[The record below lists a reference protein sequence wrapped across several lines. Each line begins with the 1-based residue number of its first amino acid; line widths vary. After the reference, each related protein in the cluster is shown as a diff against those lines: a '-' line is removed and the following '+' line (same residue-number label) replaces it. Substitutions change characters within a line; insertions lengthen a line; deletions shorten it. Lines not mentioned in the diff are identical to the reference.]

1 MTITPKTTV
10 HTLLKEHP
18 FLLEYLIG
26 YHAEFQKL
34 ANPIMRK
41 AMTRIA
47 TIDHIASTANVPLN
61 QLMIDLQAEVARVTG
76 SKPEIRD
83 EPSFAGAD
91 EARQDVLK
99 SIIRDL
105 HAGVPME
112 QLKERFAALI
122 EDVGAGEIG
131 AMEQQLIAEGMPEK
145 EVRRLC
151 DVHVEVFADALDG
164 HEAVKVPAGHP
175 IDSLQRENQAFL
187 QVTATLRKVTDTV
200 GDPPD
205 MAQWARL
212 KEGFTTSMERLFQI
226 HTHYLRKEN
235 QLFPYLEKHGIEGPP
250 KVMWAI
256 HDDVRTVVKE
266 GRAALGGG
274 DTAAALSAARQLT
287 TMVDDMIYK
296 EEKILFPMSL
306 EALSEADWIAA
317 RQGEA
322 EIGYALIGAPPA
334 WPPQAAATAGA
345 PAAPA
350 AGEPAAPAA
359 GEPAVGADLLMLD
372 TGALTLAQAD
382 LMLGALPL
390 DFSFVDEDDRVRY
403 YSEGDRIFPRSPG
416 VIGRKV
422 QNCHPPESVHKV
434 QAIIDAFRTGEK
446 ETAEFWLTIA
456 GRFLHIRYFAVRD
469 AKSTYKGVVETVQD
483 VTAIR
488 ALEGQ
493 RRLLDW

>member
-41 AMTRIA
+41 TMTRIA
-47 TIDHIASTANVPLN
+47 TLDHIASMANVPLN
-61 QLMIDLQAEVARVTG
+61 KLMIDLQTEIARVTG
-76 SKPEIRD
+76 SRPEIQD
-83 EPSFAGAD
+83 EPSFAAAD
-91 EARQDVLK
+91 ETRQEVLK

-112 QLKERFAALI
+112 QLKERFSTLI

-131 AMEQQLIAEGMPEK
+131 AMEQQLIAEGMPES

-187 QVTATLRKVTDTV
+187 QLTATLRKVTDTI
-200 GDPPD
+200 GSPPD
-205 MAQWARL
+205 MAQWERL
-212 KEGFTTSMERLFQI
+212 KEGFTISVERLFQI
-226 HTHYLRKEN
+226 QTHYLRKEN
-235 QLFPYLEKHGIEGPP
+235 QLFPYMEKHGIEGPP

-256 HDDVRTVVKE
+256 HDDVRTVIKE
-266 GRAALGGG
+266 GRAALAGG
-274 DTAAALSAARQLT
+274 DTVAALSAARQLT

-296 EEKILFPMSL
+296 EEKILFPMTL
-306 EALSEADWIAA
+306 EALTEADWIEA

-322 EIGYALIGAPPA
+322 EIGYALIGAPPE
-334 WPPQAAATAGA
+334 WPAAAAGA

-350 AGEPAAPAA
+350 V
-359 GEPAVGADLLMLD
+359 GEPAVGADLLMLN

-434 QAIIDAFRTGEK
+434 QAIIDAFRAGEK
-446 ETAEFWLTIA
+446 DTAEFWLTIA
-456 GRFLHIRYFAVRD
+456 GRFLHIRYFAVHD
-469 AKSTYKGVVETVQD
+469 AAGAYKGVVETVQD

>member
-1 MTITPKTTV
+1 MAMTITPKTTV
-10 HTLLKEHP
+10 HTLLKEYP
-18 FLLEYLIG
+18 FLLDYLVG
-26 YHAEFQKL
+26 YAPEFQKL

-76 SKPEIRD
+76 SKPEIRN
-83 EPSFAGAD
+83 EPGFAGAD

-112 QLKERFAALI
+112 QLKERFATLI

-131 AMEQQLIAEGMPEK
+131 AMEQQLIAEGMPES

-256 HDDVRTVVKE
+256 HDDVRTVIKE
-266 GRAALGGG
+266 GRAARG
-274 DTAAALSAARQLT
+274 DGAAAAALSAARQLT

-306 EALSEADWIAA
+306 EALTETDWIEA

-322 EIGYALIGAPPA
+322 EVGYALIGAPPA
-334 WPPQAAATAGA
+334 WPPQAAAPAGA
-345 PAAPA
+345 PA
-350 AGEPAAPAA
+350 
-359 GEPAVGADLLMLD
+359 EPAVGQPTAGQPVAGADLLMLN

-390 DFSFVDEDDRVRY
+390 DFSFVDENDRVRY

-434 QAIIDAFRTGEK
+434 QAIIDAFRAGEK
-446 ETAEFWLTIA
+446 EAAEFWLTIA
-456 GRFLHIRYFAVRD
+456 GRLLHIRYFAVRD
-469 AKSTYKGVVETVQD
+469 AKGTYKGVVETVQD

>member
-1 MTITPKTTV
+1 MKMTITPKTTV
-10 HTLLKEHP
+10 HILLKEHP
-18 FLLEYLIG
+18 FLLEYLVG

-41 AMTRIA
+41 TMTRIA
-47 TIDHIASTANVPLN
+47 TLDHIASMASVPLN
-61 QLMIDLQAEVARVTG
+61 KLMLDLQAEIARVTG
-76 SKPEIRD
+76 SSPEIQD
-83 EPSFAGAD
+83 EPSFAAAD
-91 EARQDVLK
+91 ETRQEVLK

-112 QLKERFAALI
+112 QLKERFATLI

-131 AMEQQLIAEGMPEK
+131 AMEQQLIAEGMPES

-164 HEAVKVPAGHP
+164 HEAVQVPAGHP

-187 QVTATLRKVTDTV
+187 QLTATLRKVTDTI
-200 GDPPD
+200 GNPPD
-205 MAQWARL
+205 MAQWERL
-212 KEGFTTSMERLFQI
+212 KEGFTISMERLFQI
-226 HTHYLRKEN
+226 QTHYLRKEN
-235 QLFPYLEKHGIEGPP
+235 QLFPYMEKHGIEGPP

-256 HDDVRTVVKE
+256 HDDVRTVIKE
-266 GRAALGGG
+266 GRAALAG
-274 DTAAALSAARQLT
+274 DAAVAALSAARQLT

-296 EEKILFPMSL
+296 EEKILFPMTL
-306 EALSEADWIAA
+306 EALTEADWIEA

-322 EIGYALIGAPPA
+322 EIGYALIGAPPE
-334 WPPQAAATAGA
+334 WPAAAAGA

-350 AGEPAAPAA
+350 V
-359 GEPAVGADLLMLD
+359 GEPAVGADLLMLN

-434 QAIIDAFRTGEK
+434 QAIIDAFRAGEK
-446 ETAEFWLTIA
+446 DTAEFWLTIA
-456 GRFLHIRYFAVRD
+456 GRFLHIRYFAVHD
-469 AKSTYKGVVETVQD
+469 AAGAYKGVVETVQD

>member
-41 AMTRIA
+41 TMTRIA
-47 TIDHIASTANVPLN
+47 TLDHIASMANVPLN
-61 QLMIDLQAEVARVTG
+61 KLMIDLQTEIARVTG
-76 SKPEIRD
+76 SRPEIQD
-83 EPSFAGAD
+83 EPSFAAAD
-91 EARQDVLK
+91 ETRQEVLK

-112 QLKERFAALI
+112 QLKERFATLI

-131 AMEQQLIAEGMPEK
+131 AMEQQLIAEGMPES

-187 QVTATLRKVTDTV
+187 QLTATLRKVTDTI
-200 GDPPD
+200 GSPPD
-205 MAQWARL
+205 MAQWERL
-212 KEGFTTSMERLFQI
+212 KEGFTISVERLFQI
-226 HTHYLRKEN
+226 QTHYLRKEN
-235 QLFPYLEKHGIEGPP
+235 QLFPYMEKHGIEGPP

-256 HDDVRTVVKE
+256 HDDVRTVIKE
-266 GRAALGGG
+266 GRAALAGG
-274 DTAAALSAARQLT
+274 DTVAALSAARQLT

-306 EALSEADWIAA
+306 EALTETDWIEA

-322 EIGYALIGAPPA
+322 EVGYALIGAPPA
-334 WPPQAAATAGA
+334 WPPQAAAPAGA
-345 PAAPA
+345 PA
-350 AGEPAAPAA
+350 
-359 GEPAVGADLLMLD
+359 EPAVGQPTAGQPVAGADLLMLN

-390 DFSFVDEDDRVRY
+390 DFSFVDENDRVRY

-434 QAIIDAFRTGEK
+434 QAIIDAFRAGEK
-446 ETAEFWLTIA
+446 EAAEFWLTIA
-456 GRFLHIRYFAVRD
+456 GRLLHIRYFAVRD
-469 AKSTYKGVVETVQD
+469 AKGTYKGVVETVQD